1 YQDNV
6 VAKVSVVTT
15 MENSKFSLL
24 VDKAVGKGQTSVY
37 SIQVSDQVD
46 VDAYDIVDSINIDEK
61 EYNHAK
67 SLYATNQSAAE
78 KYVSDLYF
86 NNQSRGYNYGDYP
99 YYSEMDDDV
108 ETYLNN
114 SRNADMA
121 ANHEPWGIP
130 EDDIPFQKIQ
140 EDILG
145 MADLKA
151 GKVFVDTML
160 QGQDTLPHEYA
171 HHYISWFRDTKIVQQ
186 GIKKFGSEEA
196 LVQAIGEQSA
206 KQLGEAYSWFKRF
219 TKWLRNAFNKI
230 APSDREKL
238 VKELTDAFLTRK
250 DISDKSN
257 NTTHTN
263 DSGDKIVSF
272 ADKHAENSKVLANS
286 LDGTISL
293 NDAIDIADRYEN
305 KDC

>member
-1 YQDNV
+1 
-6 VAKVSVVTT
+6 
-15 MENSKFSLL
+15 L
-24 VDKAVGKGQTSVY
+24 
-37 SIQVSDQVD
+37 
-46 VDAYDIVDSINIDEK
+46 
-61 EYNHAK
+61 
-67 SLYATNQSAAE
+67 LYATNQSAAE
-78 KYVSDLYF
+78 KYVSDLYRNHESALD
-86 NNQSRGYNYGDYP
+86 NNDAYNYSLGLA
-99 YYSEMDDDV
+99 EDV
-108 ETYLNN
+108 ETYLNSSN
-114 SRNADMA
+114 SDVA
-121 ANHEPWGIP
+121 ANPGLWGASD
-130 EDDIPFQKIQ
+130 DDIPFKKIQ

-186 GIKKFGSEEA
+186 GIRKFGSEEA

-230 APSDREKL
+230 APSDRDKL

-250 DISDKSN
+250 DISDNPNK
-257 NTTHTN
+257 TDHTN
-263 DSGDKIVSF
+263 DSVEQIVSF
-272 ADKHAENSKVLANS
+272 SDQHLENSKTLANA
-286 LDGTISL
+286 LDDTISL
-293 NDAIDIADRYEN
+293 NDAIDIADKYEN